1 MKKYLIFLVSL
12 LIIGCASKG
21 HLVERKVTPEQYYRI
36 WGLSKA
42 LVISGSLDKMAIE
55 SGKRHERV
63 LKVYINNEV
72 AINRI
77 LEKDDDELKGRWNN
91 KKVSASCYR
100 SSAKNLRCL
109 VYVGNERT
117 VTLSF

>member
-1 MKKYLIFLVSL
+1 MKKNLIFLVSL
-12 LIIGCASKG
+12 LIIGCASNG
-21 HLVERKVTPEQYYRI
+21 NLVERKVTPEQYYRI

-42 LVISGSLDKMAIE
+42 LVISGSLDRMAVDN
-55 SGKRHERV
+55 GKQHERI
-63 LKVYINNEV
+63 LKVYINNDM
-72 AINRI
+72 AINDT
-77 LEKDDDELKGRWNN
+77 LEKDDDELRGRWSN